1 MLVLLPPSE
10 GKLNPSRGRRLDL
23 ATLSFPELST
33 ARRQVLDA
41 LVALCRADVD
51 VARRTLDL
59 PPGLSGEVSRNA
71 RLPEAPTAAAGRLY
85 TGVLYDALG
94 LDSMS
99 TAAKRRASSRL
110 LVVSSLF
117 GLLRPS
123 DRIPAY
129 RLSGNASLPGLGTVA
144 SVWRQVTDD
153 VLGPLLARHLV
164 IDLRSGTYGG
174 FWRPNP
180 GQERRVVSLRVLH
193 EANGTR
199 SVVSHF
205 NKATK
210 GRIVR
215 ALLEDG
221 ADPRTP
227 KALADTLTRLGWM
240 VELGSPTPKG
250 TQLDVVVREV

>member
-10 GKLNPSRGRRLDL
+10 GKFNPSRGRRLDL
-23 ATLSFPELST
+23 STLSFPELSD
-33 ARRQVLDA
+33 ARR
-41 LVALCRADVD
+41 LVVDTLVELCRADAE

-59 PPGLSGEVSRNA
+59 PPGLADEVTRNA
-71 RLPEAPTAAAGRLY
+71 RLHQAPTTTAGRVY
-85 TGVLYDALG
+85 SGVLYDALG
-94 LDSMS
+94 LDSLS

-117 GLLRPS
+117 GLLRPA

-129 RLSGNASLPGLGTVA
+129 RLSGNVSLPGIGTVA
-144 SVWRQVTDD
+144 SVWRRQTTAVM
-153 VLGPLLARHLV
+153 GPLLARHLV
-164 IDLRSGTYGG
+164 VDLRSGTYAG
-174 FWRPNP
+174 FWRPTAA
-180 GQERRVVSLRVLH
+180 QERRVVSVRVLH

-210 GRIVR
+210 GRLVR

-227 KALADTLTRLGWM
+227 AALVTTLTQLGWQ
-240 VELGSPTPKG
+240 VEPTPDRPFSY
-250 TQLDVVVREV
+250 DVIVREV